1 MKAMRSGQRAITAR
15 SWVRKLAG
23 ASAVAMIL
31 STVAAVGPDGSAAL
45 AFNTYPAPAITV
57 ADGNTVIAVQTSED
71 GLRFYWN
78 QFGTNNWYGEQ
89 VAANGTTFSP
99 PTMVQDGNAVII
111 AAVGPKDSLD
121 FYWAQNGTS
130 TWNAETI
137 AGAWSTY
144 SAPSMAVDGNTVN
157 IAAEGP
163 NNSLTF
169 YWAFNGSPTWGP
181 ETVAG
186 PGTTYSAPSLAVNGG
201 GVNIAAEGPSNSLD
215 FYWALN
221 GSATWGP
228 ETVAGPG
235 TTFSAPAITG
245 NDGYANIAAEGPS
258 NSLDFY
264 WQKNDTTPWYPETV
278 PDTSGSVVSA
288 PSIVAYNFEDL
299 DWAGIAYQAGVLDSL
314 VYAMNAQGSSVWP
327 LDAVNTATPDWF
339 LAASPVAVTVN
350 DYMVN
355 IAAFGVSGQLYFYWT
370 DGSSGTWHQ
379 ELVAP
384 GTAD

>member
-1 MKAMRSGQRAITAR
+1 VKALGSVRRAIAAR
-15 SWVRKLAG
+15 SPIRKLAG
-23 ASAVAMIL
+23 ASAIAVIL
-31 STVAAVGPDGSAAL
+31 STAAAVGPGGSSAL

-57 ADGNTVIAVQTSED
+57 ADGNSVIAVQTSED

-78 QFGTNNWYGEQ
+78 QYGTNNWYGEQ

-99 PTMVQDGNAVII
+99 PTMVQDGNSVII

-169 YWAFNGSPTWGP
+169 YWAVNGSPTWGP

-201 GVNIAAEGPSNSLD
+201 GINIAAEGPSNSLD

-245 NDGYANIAAEGPS
+245 NDGYANIAAEGPG
-258 NSLDFY
+258 NVLDFY
-264 WQKNDTTPWYPETV
+264 WQKNGTTPWYPEAV
-278 PDTSGSVVSA
+278 PDTSGDVDSA
-288 PSIVAYNFEDL
+288 PAIVAYNEGVNYAAVVF
-299 DWAGIAYQAGVLDSL
+299 QAGPLDEI
-314 VYAMNAQGSSVWP
+314 VNAMNPEGDSTWEVYV
-327 LDAVNTATPDWF
+327 VNVSLPPWLT
-339 LAASPVAVTVN
+339 AASPVSATVN
-350 DYMVN
+350 NGSEN
-355 IAAFGVSGQLYFYWT
+355 IAAFGVSGQLYFYWF
-370 DGSSGTWHQ
+370 GSGGWHQ

-384 GTAD
+384 GGAN